1 MSPERMDATEQ
12 KVAAQAQVTRQL
24 RDQREA
30 AARAAVHVEPCEN
43 PKTCE
48 AVFQAVT
55 APALLAGR
63 IAQAELVGAALSKDL
78 GRLRARRDD
87 ERGAALI
94 AQTYNQRAREVDTFD
109 RQSYNAVIDATRNA
123 IAALEP
129 HLDSD
134 RSGILTKH
142 TERMKQSIANWR
154 MRSSK
159 ALHPPEALQPPGA
172 DFGEVTIRR

>member
-1 MSPERMDATEQ
+1 MDATEQ

-30 AARAAVHVEPCEN
+30 AARAAVHVEPCES

-55 APALLAGR
+55 APALRAGR

-172 DFGEVTIRR
+172 DLGEVTIRR